1 MEKRTGISLHG
12 NVDISYVKS
21 FELHDMAVQHYH
33 EGFEI
38 YFQVDGNRFFFL
50 KDKQYLL
57 KRGDIVVLLP
67 YELHYGA
74 SAQQTC
80 YERYTVNFKEAYF
93 ETVLGNEGKRLLLKL
108 HAGVMTLTKE
118 QTIQME
124 ALFQDLYSRK
134 KKKSVLD
141 EKIFCCELVLILSR
155 IVDFC
160 KEQETQAHRLPSTLT
175 CTIDYINDNCEK
187 KLTLDEIAEQS
198 HLDKYYLSH
207 LFKKNM
213 GVSVMNYLTHVR
225 AQKAYHYL
233 NLPNMSVEQVAQKS
247 GFANYGAMERA
258 FEKIYAATPMQIKQ
272 KEKNE
277 KAKSQKN

>member
-1 MEKRTGISLHG
+1 
-12 NVDISYVKS
+12 
-21 FELHDMAVQHYH
+21 
-33 EGFEI
+33 
-38 YFQVDGNRFFFL
+38 
-50 KDKQYLL
+50 
-57 KRGDIVVLLP
+57 
-67 YELHYGA
+67 
-74 SAQQTC
+74 
-80 YERYTVNFKEAYF
+80 
-93 ETVLGNEGKRLLLKL
+93 
-108 HAGVMTLTKE
+108 
-118 QTIQME
+118 ME

-213 GVSVMNYLTHVR
+213 GVSVILH
-225 AQKAYHYL
+225 
-233 NLPNMSVEQVAQKS
+233 MSEHK
-247 GFANYGAMERA
+247 
-258 FEKIYAATPMQIKQ
+258 KHTII
-272 KEKNE
+272 
-277 KAKSQKN
+277 

>member
-74 SAQQTC
+74 SAQQTY

-134 KKKSVLD
+134 KKKVCWTRR
-141 EKIFCCELVLILSR
+141 FFV
-155 IVDFC
+155 
-160 KEQETQAHRLPSTLT
+160 
-175 CTIDYINDNCEK
+175 
-187 KLTLDEIAEQS
+187 
-198 HLDKYYLSH
+198 
-207 LFKKNM
+207 
-213 GVSVMNYLTHVR
+213 VSLC
-225 AQKAYHYL
+225 
-233 NLPNMSVEQVAQKS
+233 
-247 GFANYGAMERA
+247 
-258 FEKIYAATPMQIKQ
+258 
-272 KEKNE
+272 
-277 KAKSQKN
+277 